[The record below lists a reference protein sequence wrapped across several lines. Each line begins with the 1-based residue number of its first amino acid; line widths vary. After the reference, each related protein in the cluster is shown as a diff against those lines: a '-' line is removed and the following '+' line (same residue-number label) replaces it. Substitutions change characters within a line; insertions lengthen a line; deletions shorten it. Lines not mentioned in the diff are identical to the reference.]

1 MSDRWDGEKK
11 EFQDRSK
18 ECHVAME
25 IDRQCAVNDAAAVQR
40 KNESLKHFRDENKKA
55 RYMLTLYK
63 IILYKMP
70 VLLRELL

>member
-1 MSDRWDGEKK
+1 
-11 EFQDRSK
+11 
-18 ECHVAME
+18 ME